1 MTSYRRVSTILLLA
15 CAAGIAGCAAAVPQ
29 AGRVPGD
36 LTAPVAR
43 ELDKVSL
50 PRYVIE
56 PPDILLIDALRVVP
70 KSPFRIEPLDILYLQ
85 VAGTPVDSPIEGPYA
100 VEPGGAVDLGALY
113 GKVNVA
119 GLSLDEAS
127 DAVTLH
133 LRRILSNPQVS
144 LTLYQ
149 SAGQQQ
155 IVGEHIVGMDGKIV
169 LGVYGTV
176 FVAGMTVDEAK
187 EAIQRHLSQFL
198 EETSISVDVL
208 AYNSKVYYVIT
219 EGAGFGDNIQR
230 FAVTGNETV
239 LDAISQVNGLSRLSS
254 KNIWIARPAPA
265 GDCFQILPVR
275 WDDVAR
281 NAGTMT
287 NYQVLPG
294 DRIFVEESHLVA
306 ADSFLAKLTSPI
318 ERVLGFSLLGANTIQ
333 TYQRFPGGFNQF

>member
-1 MTSYRRVSTILLLA
+1 MASRRWAFHCMLLA
-15 CAAGIAGCAAAVPQ
+15 CAASVAGCATVPPT
-29 AGRVPGD
+29 GPLPGD
-36 LTAPVAR
+36 YGVPVAR

-70 KSPFRIEPLDILYLQ
+70 KSPFRIEPLDILYLD
-85 VAGTPVDSPIEGPYA
+85 VFGTPVDSPIRGPYA

-119 GLSLDEAS
+119 GLSLDEAT
-127 DAVTLH
+127 DAVTEH
-133 LRRILSNPQVS
+133 LGRILSNPQVS

-149 SAGQQQ
+149 TAGQQQ
-155 IVGEHIVGMDGKIV
+155 IVGQKIVGPDGKV
-169 LGVYGTV
+169 NLGVYGTV
-176 FVAGMTVDEAK
+176 FVSGMTIEEAT
-187 EAIQRHLSQFL
+187 EAIQRHLARFV
-198 EETSISVDVL
+198 EETQLSVDVL

-230 FAVTGNETV
+230 FPVTGNETV
-239 LDAISQVNGLSRLSS
+239 LDAISEVNGLSRLSS
-254 KNIWIARPAPA
+254 KNIWIARPAPD
-265 GDCFQILPVR
+265 GSCFQILPVR

-281 NAGTMT
+281 HAGTMT

-294 DRIFVEESHLVA
+294 DRIFVEENHLIA
-306 ADSFLAKLTSPI
+306 TDSLLAKMTAPF
-318 ERVLGFSLLGANTIQ
+318 ERVLGFSLLGANTVQ